1 MAMQA
6 LNYKHLHYFWV
17 VAKEGGISAA
27 ARKLGITA
35 QTISGQVSLLEQDM
49 GQSLFSQV
57 GRNLQLTEAG
67 RTMLHYAD
75 QIFLLGQELQQAMER
90 GDSLRARL
98 NIGIVDMIPK
108 SNALQLLSPLLQSS
122 QTSPS
127 SHSTIKLVCQ
137 VDGDLNELLAKLT
150 LHQFD
155 LILADRPL
163 LNAEALQ
170 LRSQPLTTAP
180 IMLQGT
186 RELLEQYQPHFPHSL
201 SGAPLLL
208 PTRNTAL
215 RLQLDAWFAERQ
227 IYPDIVGEF
236 SDSELMHTFAKAGI
250 GLQPAPVIP
259 SRAIPVND
267 LHIVGEL
274 SGVDAQY
281 HAIYSPKKILHPA
294 LEKLLNPLPETA

>member
-1 MAMQA
+1 MIMSA

-35 QTISGQVSLLEQDM
+35 QTISGQVSLLEQDI
-49 GQSLFSQV
+49 GQSLFVQV

-75 QIFLLGQELQQAMER
+75 QIFLLGQELQHAMER
-90 GDSLRARL
+90 GDSQRARL
-98 NIGIVDMIPK
+98 NIGVVDMIPK
-108 SNALQLLSPLLQSS
+108 SNALQLLSPLCQNG
-122 QTSPS
+122 
-127 SHSTIKLVCQ
+127 IKLVCH
-137 VDGDLNELLAKLT
+137 VDGELNELLAKLT

-170 LRSQPLTTAP
+170 LRSQPLVRAP
-180 IMLQGT
+180 VMLQGT
-186 RELLEQYQPHFPHSL
+186 RELVAQYQADFPHSL
-201 SGAPLLL
+201 NGAPLLL

-236 SDSELMHTFAKAGI
+236 SDRELMHAFAKAGI
-250 GLQPAPVIP
+250 GLQPNPVIH
-259 SRAIPVND
+259 SKAIPTEELQN
-267 LHIVGEL
+267 LGEL
-274 SGVDAQY
+274 DQVEAHY

-294 LEKLLNPLPETA
+294 LEKLLNASHSALD

>member
-1 MAMQA
+1 MQP
-6 LNYKHLHYFWV
+6 LNFKHLHYFWV

-27 ARKLGITA
+27 ARKLDITA
-35 QTISGQVSLLEQDM
+35 QTISGQVSLLEQDI
-49 GQSLFSQV
+49 GQSLFVQV

-75 QIFLLGQELQQAMER
+75 QIFMLGKELKQAMER
-90 GDSLRARL
+90 GDSQRARL

-108 SNALQLLSPLLQSS
+108 SNALQLLSPLLQ
-122 QTSPS
+122 TSPN
-127 SHSTIKLVCQ
+127 TIKLVCQ
-137 VDGDLNELLAKLT
+137 VDGELNELLAKLT

-170 LRSQPLTTAP
+170 LRSQPLATAP
-180 IMLQGT
+180 VMLQGT
-186 RELLEQYQPHFPHSL
+186 PELVAQYQAHFPHSL
-201 SGAPLLL
+201 NGAPLLL

-259 SRAIPVND
+259 SKTIPIDTLQNLGAFDQVE
-267 LHIVGEL
+267 V
-274 SGVDAQY
+274 QY

-294 LEKLLNPLPETA
+294 LEKLLNPTNEA

>member
-1 MAMQA
+1 MQA

-35 QTISGQVSLLEQDM
+35 QTISGQVSLLEQDI
-49 GQSLFSQV
+49 GQSLFVQI

-75 QIFLLGQELQQAMER
+75 QIFLLGQELQHAMER

-108 SNALQLLSPLLQSS
+108 SNALQLLGPLCDA
-122 QTSPS
+122 
-127 SHSTIKLVCQ
+127 TIKLVCQ

-170 LRSQPLTTAP
+170 LRSQPLVHAP
-180 IMLQGT
+180 VMLQGT
-186 RELLEQYQPHFPHSL
+186 RELVERYCSGFPHSL

-227 IYPDIVGEF
+227 IYPDVVGEF
-236 SDSELMHTFAKAGI
+236 SDSELMHSFAKAGI
-250 GLQPAPVIP
+250 GLQPRPVIT
-259 SRAIPVND
+259 SKAIPIDD
-267 LHIVGEL
+267 LINLGALDQVE
-274 SGVDAQY
+274 VQY

-294 LEKLLNPLPETA
+294 LAQLLKTA